1 MAQSYR
7 EATYDLAR
15 SEESGSIPPDVLD
28 EERARIITE
37 FGVTA
42 EQLSADVDAARPNFI
57 GGDAWG

>member
-15 SEESGSIPPDVLD
+15 SEECGHIPPWVIRK
-28 EERARIITE
+28 ERARVIAE

-42 EQLSADVDAARPNFI
+42 EQLAADVDIQRPNFI
-57 GGDAWG
+57 GGDAWQ